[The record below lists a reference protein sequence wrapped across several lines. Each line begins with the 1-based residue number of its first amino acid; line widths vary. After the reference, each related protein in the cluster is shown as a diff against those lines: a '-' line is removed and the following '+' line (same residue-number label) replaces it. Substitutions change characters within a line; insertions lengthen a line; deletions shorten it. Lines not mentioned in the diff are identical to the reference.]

1 MMREN
6 QGNILRVIH
15 ETGCDLKIAKE
26 ALENCNSWP
35 DVYKYARER
44 MQANN

>member
-26 ALENCNSWP
+26 ALVNSNSWS
-35 DVYKYARER
+35 DTYKYARKR
-44 MQANN
+44 MQTND

>member
-26 ALENCNSWP
+26 ALANCNSWP
-35 DVYKYARER
+35 DTYKYARER
-44 MQANN
+44 MQINN

>member
-15 ETGCDLKIAKE
+15 ETGCSIKIAEE
-26 ALENCNSWP
+26 ALAKNNNWP
-35 DVYKYARER
+35 DTIRYARER
-44 MQANN
+44 VQTNN